1 MKIVDIVC
9 SAGRTGFYFDD
20 QRAIKQGAG
29 HDGVF
34 YVGSPVT
41 EGFTSVR
48 QAGESISVMI
58 VLEDGQIAFGDCA
71 AVQYSGAGGRDPLF
85 LAKDFIPVID
95 KYIKPELVGKE
106 ANDFRGLCAMM
117 EAIQVDGKRLHTA
130 IRYGLSQAILDAVAK
145 ATGRLM
151 CEVVADEYGCEVSE
165 EPIAIFTQSGDDRYD
180 NADKMIIKG
189 AQVLPHALINHVEEK
204 LGKNGEKLADYV
216 AWLRDRILA
225 NRTDESYQPI
235 FHIDVYGTIGAAFG
249 NNNYKAMADYIEK
262 LGEIAK
268 PFHLRIEGPMDCDCD
283 RETQVVALA
292 GLTAELDA
300 RGCDVELVADEWCNT
315 LEDIKVFADRKAGHM
330 VQIKTPDL
338 GGINNTIEAV
348 LYCKEKGIGAYQGG
362 TCNETDRSAQVCVH
376 CAMATKPVQI
386 LAKPGMGVDEG
397 YMIVYNEMN
406 RIIALRQAKKA
417 LKK

>member
-1 MKIVDIVC
+1 MKIIDVVC
-9 SAGRTGFYFDD
+9 SKGRTGFYFDD

-34 YVGSPVT
+34 YTGAPVT

-48 QAGESISVMI
+48 QAGESISVMLI
-58 VLEDGQIAFGDCA
+58 LEDGQIAYGDCA

-85 LAKDFIPVID
+85 LAKDFIPLID
-95 KYIKPELVGKE
+95 EHIKPQLIGKE
-106 ANDFRGLCAMM
+106 ADNFRALAAMM

-130 IRYGLSQAILDAVAK
+130 IRYGLSQALLDAVAK

-151 CEVVADEYGCEVSE
+151 CEVVADEYGCTVSDK
-165 EPIAIFTQSGDDRYD
+165 PIPVFTQSGDARYD
-180 NADKMIIKG
+180 NSDKMIIKG
-189 AQVLPHALINHVEEK
+189 AQVLPHALINNVKDK
-204 LGKNGEKLADYV
+204 LGEKGEKLAEYV

-225 NRTDESYQPI
+225 FRSDEAYAPVM
-235 FHIDVYGTIGAAFG
+235 HIDCYGTIGAVFG
-249 NNNYKAMADYIEK
+249 NNNYTAMADYIEE
-262 LGEIAK
+262 LGRIAK

-283 RETQVVALA
+283 RETQIEALA
-292 GLTAELDA
+292 GLTAELDN

-315 LEDIKVFADRKAGHM
+315 LEDIKLFADAKAGHM

-338 GGINNTIEAV
+338 GGVNNTIEAV

-362 TCNETDRSAQVCVH
+362 TCNETDRSAQVCVQ
-376 CAMATKPVQI
+376 CAMATQPDQI

-397 YMIVYNEMN
+397 FMIVYNEME
-406 RIIALRQAKKA
+406 RILALRAAKKA
-417 LKK
+417 CKA